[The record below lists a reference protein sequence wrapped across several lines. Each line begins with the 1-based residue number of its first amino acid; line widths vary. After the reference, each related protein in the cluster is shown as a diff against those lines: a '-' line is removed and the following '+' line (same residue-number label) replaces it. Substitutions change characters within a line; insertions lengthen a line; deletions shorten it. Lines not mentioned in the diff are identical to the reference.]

1 MQRNAPFI
9 TRPLVKP
16 SIKRHELWQ
25 LFFSS
30 RIQTDRK
37 RNANAAFGVYMHIDS
52 GMSARKHPRELAE
65 WRRAFLAQSAEIFT
79 GSGRKLHLKR
89 IFEAA
94 ARSRL

>member
-37 RNANAAFGVYMHIDS
+37 RNANAAFGVYHAHRQRHVRAETPARIG
-52 GMSARKHPRELAE
+52 GMAESFPRAICRDIYRL
-65 WRRAFLAQSAEIFT
+65 RT
-79 GSGRKLHLKR
+79 
-89 IFEAA
+89 EAP
-94 ARSRL
+94 SETYI